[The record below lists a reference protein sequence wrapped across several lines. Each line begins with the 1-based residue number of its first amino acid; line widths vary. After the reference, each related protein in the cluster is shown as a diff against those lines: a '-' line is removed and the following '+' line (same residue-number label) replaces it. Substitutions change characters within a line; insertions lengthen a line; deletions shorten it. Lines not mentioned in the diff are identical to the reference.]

1 MKGYEHDTP
10 DPGHALCACGMT
22 NREVVMKLF
31 RTISASTLLALVG
44 AAALD
49 AQAPVTQ
56 PAPDQVITFDQALH
70 LALTQSTLIKQ
81 AENANSIDAT
91 SVKQSKLAFLP
102 NLSLSASTAD
112 NLGRNFSESEGRVV
126 DQTTQS
132 VNGGLSSSV
141 TLFDGF
147 KNVANLRSSQR
158 SEDASSQD
166 LQRAKQTVVFNVSS
180 NFVSLVSAQEQL
192 KVQQENLK
200 SLQAL
205 EDQIQKFVNAG
216 SRPISDLYQQQAQV
230 ASTKASVVDAQSAV
244 ELAKVDLI
252 QTLQLDPRGTYEFAA
267 PVVNTVS
274 SVATYDLDSLLEKA
288 FKNRLELSASQARV
302 EAAQQDVRA
311 ANASKLPTVS
321 LTAGYN
327 SSYST
332 ATDLSFADQFDQRR
346 GGALGL
352 SVSIPIFDRGNASLA
367 TERAQL
373 QEESARLAFA
383 NQKQNVALEVRR
395 AYLDFQSAQQKLAA
409 AQAQQKAAD
418 LAVQTSQERYRVG
431 AATLVEVTQARATQV
446 QAASALVS
454 ARYNLVFQ

>member
-1 MKGYEHDTP
+1 
-10 DPGHALCACGMT
+10 
-22 NREVVMKLF
+22 V
-31 RTISASTLLALVG
+31 VG
-44 AAALD
+44 A
-49 AQAPVTQ
+49 QT
-56 PAPDQVITFDQALH
+56 PATSLASDPVITFDQALH
-70 LALTQSTLIKQ
+70 LALSQSAAIKQ

-91 SVKQSKLAFLP
+91 SVKQSRLAFLP

-132 VNGGLSSSV
+132 VNGGLSSSI

-147 KNVANLRSSQR
+147 KNVANLRSAQK

-166 LQRAKQTVVFNVSS
+166 LQRAKQTVVFNVAS
-180 NFVSLVSAQEQL
+180 NFVVLVSAQEQL
-192 KVQQENLK
+192 RVQQENLK
-200 SLQAL
+200 SQQAL

-216 SRPISDLYQQQAQV
+216 VRPISDLYQQQAQV
-230 ASTKASVVDAQSAV
+230 ASTNATVVDAQRAV

-267 PVVNTVS
+267 PTVNTAS
-274 SVATYDLDSLLEKA
+274 STQTFDLDALLAKA
-288 FKNRLELSASQARV
+288 FTNRLDLTASQARV
-302 EAAQQDVRA
+302 EAAQQDAKA
-311 ANASKLPTVS
+311 ANASRLPTVS
-321 LTAGYN
+321 LSAGYS
-327 SSYST
+327 SSYNT
-332 ATDLSFADQFDQRR
+332 ATDLGFADQLDQRR
-346 GGALGL
+346 GGSVGL
-352 SVSIPIFDRGNASLA
+352 SVSIPLFDRGNASLA

-373 QEESARLAFA
+373 QEENARLALA
-383 NQKQNVALEVRR
+383 NARQNVALEVRR
-395 AYLDFQSAQQKLAA
+395 AYLDFRSAQQKLAA

-454 ARYNLVFQ
+454 ARYNLVFQQALMSYYTGELDAGHVSLG

>member
-1 MKGYEHDTP
+1 MKQ
-10 DPGHALCACGMT
+10 
-22 NREVVMKLF
+22 F
-31 RTISASTLLALVG
+31 RWMMVSTLVAVG
-44 AAALD
+44 SATRLG
-49 AQAPVTQ
+49 AQAPATP
-56 PAPDQVITFDQALH
+56 PAQHVITFDEALH
-70 LALTQSTLIKQ
+70 LALSQNTLIKQ

-91 SVKQSKLAFLP
+91 SVKQSRLAFLP

-126 DQTTQS
+126 DQTSQS
-132 VNGGLSSSV
+132 VNGGVSSNV

-147 KNVANLRSSQR
+147 KNVASLRSAQK

-166 LQRAKQTVVFNVSS
+166 LQRAKQTVVFNVAS

-192 KVQQENLK
+192 RVQQENLK
-200 SLQAL
+200 SQQAL
-205 EDQIQKFVNAG
+205 EDQIQKFVDAG

-252 QTLQLDPRGTYEFAA
+252 QTLQLDPRGTYEFA
-267 PVVNTVS
+267 PPTVS
-274 SVATYDLDSLLEKA
+274 AASSVQSYDLDSLLAKA
-288 FKNRLELSASQARV
+288 FTNRLDLSASAARV
-302 EAAQQDVRA
+302 EAAQQDVKA

-321 LTAGYN
+321 LSAGYN
-327 SSYST
+327 SSFNS
-332 ATDLSFADQFDQRR
+332 ATDLSFADQINQRR
-346 GGALGL
+346 GGSVGL

-373 QEESARLAFA
+373 QEENARLALA

-431 AATLVEVTQARATQV
+431 AATLVEVTQARATQM

-454 ARYNLVFQ
+454 ARYNLVFQQALMSYYTGELDAGHVSLG